1 MGNVMML
8 DLLHLVNSEDGT
20 DVIVTELSYPIKRY
34 MLKFRDTDANQ
45 NIATVFISDLDYA
58 LQYARNL
65 IEGTKP

>member
-1 MGNVMML
+1 MML